1 MGPFRYKLMINLYS
15 LPALLYVVN
24 FFCCIRW
31 AIDCSSF
38 DCSGYGTVVRRLI
51 TANYIVVLEIIS
63 VDHLSDF
70 VLPLYVEMT

>member
-15 LPALLYVVN
+15 LPAVLYVAK

-38 DCSGYGTVVRRLI
+38 DCSGYGTALRLLI
-51 TANYIVVLEIIS
+51 AANFIVVLEIIN

-70 VLPLYVEMT
+70 VLPL

>member
-1 MGPFRYKLMINLYS
+1 MINLYS
-15 LPALLYVVN
+15 LPAALYVVK

-31 AIDCSSF
+31 AIDCSRF
-38 DCSGYGTVVRRLI
+38 DCSGYGTVVRLLL

-70 VLPLYVEMT
+70 VFPLYVEVA